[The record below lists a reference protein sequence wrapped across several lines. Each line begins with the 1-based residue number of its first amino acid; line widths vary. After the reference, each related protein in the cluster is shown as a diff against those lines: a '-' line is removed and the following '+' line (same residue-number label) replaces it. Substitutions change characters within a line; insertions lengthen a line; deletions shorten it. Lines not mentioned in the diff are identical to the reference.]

1 MKVQDVM
8 THTVEYLSST
18 ATLAEA
24 ARKMKELD
32 AGFLPLSDQGNNRLE
47 GVVTD
52 RDIVIRCVAEGKDPN
67 STTVAEAE
75 TDKVLYCFADDDVE
89 SVAENMSDQQIHRL
103 VVLNNRDEKQ
113 LVGVVSLG
121 DLLRHD
127 QIEIA
132 ARAARGIVDSP
143 RLGASH

>member
-8 THTVEYLSST
+8 TRTVEYLSST
-18 ATLAEA
+18 ATLSEA

-32 AGFLPLSDQGNNRLE
+32 TGFLPLSDRDNGKLE

-67 STTVAEAE
+67 SVSVAEAK
-75 TDKVLYCFADDDVE
+75 TNKVLYCFADDDVE
-89 SVAENMSDQQIHRL
+89 SVADNMSDQKIYRL
-103 VVLNNRDEKQ
+103 VVLNNREEKK

-121 DLLRHD
+121 DMLRHD
-127 QIEIA
+127 QTEVA
-132 ARAARGIVDSP
+132 ARAARGIVDGP
-143 RLGASH
+143 QPGAA